1 MFPHYIE
8 VSQYRLCFYR
18 IPLWICYDIVCVTPH
33 VRVFLHP
40 STYAHKH
47 IPKLRRQRTPTQAFP
62 RVLESLWLIHK
73 RREEGEFPRIPCVRM
88 E

>member
-62 RVLESLWLIHK
+62 RVLNLYGSFISDEK
-73 RREEGEFPRIPCVRM
+73 KVNFQEFHV
-88 E
+88 